1 MYREQTV
8 VYMYV
13 LQETLANLTMDLDA
27 ISLLPPD
34 RIRDIN
40 STLVSLEQES
50 VSNQVLVDSLTEQ
63 VRQLQESADELRARY
78 TQVQQHRDL
87 LEDILRNVEELNCR
101 QQFEN

>member
-1 MYREQTV
+1 MELGSIFLV
-8 VYMYV
+8 PS
-13 LQETLANLTMDLDA
+13 E
-27 ISLLPPD
+27 
-34 RIRDIN
+34 RIDDVN

-50 VSNQVLVDSLTEQ
+50 IRNQVLVDTLAEQ

-87 LEDILRNVEELNCR
+87 LEDILRNVEELDCR